1 VAVFPHQATDTPHST
16 EAIPRSGSI
25 TLLFEQGLGAPK
37 RVQGVVQA
45 SPDPECACRGPQDV
59 RLAGAVSGLAVG
71 PAGTGEQTQ
80 GPPVIPHGPKTHPET
95 DLGIGLIGRA
105 VEDGGHCQGLLIG
118 LLRFSEIAEQPQ
130 AVALSEKALEESLW
144 VAGPPE
150 ERYGVAIAC
159 EGLGKHAGP
168 SLLLSPNKEG
178 R

>member
-1 VAVFPHQATDTPHST
+1 
-16 EAIPRSGSI
+16 
-25 TLLFEQGLGAPK
+25 
-37 RVQGVVQA
+37 
-45 SPDPECACRGPQDV
+45 
-59 RLAGAVSGLAVG
+59 
-71 PAGTGEQTQ
+71 
-80 GPPVIPHGPKTHPET
+80 VIPHGPKTHPET

-150 ERYGVAIAC
+150 ELYGVAIGC

-168 SLLLSPNKEG
+168 SLLLSPSEEG
-178 R
+178 RWSFGAHDPSWNHVYHREIALEFDIVEGPKGKQAANVVRV